1 MARIFGAL
9 ALILTALSIAAYSQN
24 KSIES
29 ALEEAAGTPGISVA
43 YDETRYLTKVGVNV
57 DAMADNESFKKQMKR
72 FEWTLESW
80 FAIKGIDSKPV
91 RVVLCADTQAKRFL
105 FQRNSELTLTFD
117 GEDVLLGEGQRTSE
131 YKGGKAKENVCWEVD
146 KVITDDFAK
155 AVKASFSVGGLRG
168 SFSSG
173 SLAKFRGYGSLVTV
187 GDK

>member
-9 ALILTALSIAAYSQN
+9 AVILTALSITAYSQT
-24 KSIES
+24 KSIET
-29 ALEEAAGTPGISVA
+29 ALEEAAGTPGILVA
-43 YDETRYLTKVGVNV
+43 YDETRYLTKVSLNV
-57 DAMADNESFKKQMKR
+57 DAIADNESFKKQIKR

-80 FAIKGIDSKPV
+80 FAIKGIDAKPV

-105 FQRNSELTLTFD
+105 FQRNSELTLTFN

-155 AVKASFSVGGLRG
+155 ASKASFSAGGLRG
-168 SFSSG
+168 NFSDA
-173 SLAKFRGYGSLVTV
+173 SLSRFLAYSRILSV
-187 GDK
+187 GK